1 MTSYEYWKQ
10 QKGFPGLGRKLKISI
25 LIPNYGGCSYYRLL
39 LPSKK
44 LVEHF
49 PDVVEVYA
57 SENPLGWSKEK
68 GPLDEKIDD
77 KFFESDIIWTNNI
90 PNYGINYLA
99 RVCGLTHQAKRLFH
113 FDTDDLLTE
122 LYKGHRLEKV
132 YNEQGLSENTK
143 QIYYNSHLVTVT
155 QIKFAERVKEFM
167 GPHTLLAVIKNSID
181 YNLPCWSQSR
191 VEVPKGRFTRVGW
204 AGGIHHEEDVKEFK
218 GIPWLVNSKVGK
230 ENVRWDFYGKPP
242 VDPTSTEKWQI
253 DVWKNY
259 ENILARGFQSYKN
272 YTINS
277 ALNADQYGVMY
288 ANMDVAIAP
297 LQMNAFNDS
306 KCLKEGETVLM
317 YDGTF
322 KAVEHVQVGD
332 LLIGPDSSPRTVQSL
347 SSGED
352 EMAQIVPNRGEPFS
366 VTLNHIL
373 TLKTN
378 DKKLLK
384 DKPQYINLTVKDYI
398 TSPKTFRYNYRLF
411 KANNVS
417 FHHSER
423 QKLDPYFLGLL
434 LGDGTLKGSPK
445 ITTMDKEI
453 KDYFYDYCN
462 QNYPELKIY
471 EDHKDGNKASTYIAS
486 KIIRNNHVPN
496 KLMLDIEALGLKNIV
511 CGDKFIPYEYKTGL
525 YDTRLAILAGLLD
538 TDGSLQTNKTNY
550 TFSNKSKKLVE
561 DFIFVA
567 RSLGLYATPIKE
579 FKVPSICDTTYYRTQ
594 LSGDTHLIPCKLPR
608 KKALPRKVNRSA
620 LTSGFKINLIGKHKY
635 YGFKLDKDGLFLLK
649 DFTVTHN
656 SEIKVAEC
664 GRYRVPLICSNVGC
678 YGETI
683 KNGVTGFLIDPG
695 PKSAKQWVEVLTKVI
710 KNRDLR
716 LQMGE
721 NLHKVT
727 EEYFNINKVVW
738 NRLDYYKYYYENV
751 VWKQSN

>member
-1 MTSYEYWKQ
+1 M
-10 QKGFPGLGRKLKISI
+10 
-25 LIPNYGGCSYYRLL
+25 
-39 LPSKK
+39 
-44 LVEHF
+44 
-49 PDVVEVYA
+49 
-57 SENPLGWSKEK
+57 
-68 GPLDEKIDD
+68 
-77 KFFESDIIWTNNI
+77 
-90 PNYGINYLA
+90 
-99 RVCGLTHQAKRLFH
+99 
-113 FDTDDLLTE
+113 LTE

-167 GPHTLLAVIKNSID
+167 GPHTILTVIKNSID

-306 KCLKEGETVLM
+306 K
-317 YDGTF
+317 
-322 KAVEHVQVGD
+322 
-332 LLIGPDSSPRTVQSL
+332 
-347 SSGED
+347 
-352 EMAQIVPNRGEPFS
+352 
-366 VTLNHIL
+366 
-373 TLKTN
+373 
-378 DKKLLK
+378 
-384 DKPQYINLTVKDYI
+384 
-398 TSPKTFRYNYRLF
+398 
-411 KANNVS
+411 
-417 FHHSER
+417 
-423 QKLDPYFLGLL
+423 
-434 LGDGTLKGSPK
+434 
-445 ITTMDKEI
+445 
-453 KDYFYDYCN
+453 
-462 QNYPELKIY
+462 
-471 EDHKDGNKASTYIAS
+471 
-486 KIIRNNHVPN
+486 
-496 KLMLDIEALGLKNIV
+496 
-511 CGDKFIPYEYKTGL
+511 
-525 YDTRLAILAGLLD
+525 
-538 TDGSLQTNKTNY
+538 
-550 TFSNKSKKLVE
+550 
-561 DFIFVA
+561 
-567 RSLGLYATPIKE
+567 
-579 FKVPSICDTTYYRTQ
+579 
-594 LSGDTHLIPCKLPR
+594 
-608 KKALPRKVNRSA
+608 
-620 LTSGFKINLIGKHKY
+620 
-635 YGFKLDKDGLFLLK
+635 
-649 DFTVTHN
+649 
-656 SEIKVAEC
+656 SEIKVSEC

-751 VWKQSN
+751 VWKQQ